1 MILLS
6 VATFKKG
13 VHPPYN
19 KQYSSNKE
27 IQQIPQPDEI
37 IIPLQQ
43 HIGASLEP
51 VVKRKDQVR
60 RGQLLADSD
69 SFVAAPVHASLAGE
83 VTAVEK
89 VPSPQGGRVLAVKI
103 KAGGDQQEELAE
115 VPGKEPEELSP
126 EEIRQAVRQAGITGM
141 GGAMFP
147 THVKLAVPEGKS
159 IDHLI
164 INGAECEPYLTV
176 DHRIM
181 LERGEQVVD
190 GLRYLMRATEAEQG
204 LIGIEDNKPDA
215 LKALKSAAAEFDNIE
230 VRATETKYPQGGEK
244 MLIKALLDRDVP
256 VGGLPLDVGVVVN
269 NVATAAA
276 VSASL
281 REGRPLI
288 DRPLTITGEGINNP
302 GNFEVPLGTPIAEVI
317 KAAGGFA
324 GEPGKVILGGPMMG
338 QAQTSLDV
346 PVVKG
351 TSGILVLTRNQL
363 EEYSPAPCINCARC
377 VDACPMYLVP
387 ARLEKLAQQ
396 EELDKL
402 EEYQVMNCIEC
413 GSCSYVC
420 PAQRPLVHYIRVGKA
435 AVTARKKSEQGG
447 S

>member
-1 MILLS
+1 MS

-19 KQYSSNKE
+19 KLYSSNKE

-43 HIGASLEP
+43 HIGAPLEP
-51 VVKRKDQVR
+51 VVKRKDQVK
-60 RGQLLADSD
+60 RGQLLADTD

-89 VPSPQGGRVLAVKI
+89 VPSSQGGRVLAVRI
-103 KAGGDQQEELAE
+103 KPGEDQEEELAE
-115 VPGKEPEELSP
+115 TPGGELEEVSP
-126 EEIRQAVRQAGITGM
+126 DEIRQAVRQAGIAGM

-147 THVKLAVPEGKS
+147 THVKLVVPEGKN

-181 LERGEQVVD
+181 LERSEQIVD
-190 GLRYLMRATEAEQG
+190 GLRYLMKATGAEKG

-215 LKALKSAAAEFDNIE
+215 LKAMKSAAAEFDNIE

-244 MLIKALLDRDVP
+244 MLIKALLGRDVP
-256 VGGLPLDVGVVVN
+256 VGGLPLDIGVVVN

-276 VSASL
+276 VTAAV
-281 REGRPLI
+281 RKGRPLI
-288 DRPLTITGEGINNP
+288 DRPLTVTGEGVNNP
-302 GNFEVPLGTPIAEVI
+302 GNFEVPLGTPVGDVI

-338 QAQTSLDV
+338 QAQASLDV

-351 TSGILVLTRNQL
+351 TSGILVLPRSQL
-363 EEYSPAPCINCARC
+363 EKYSPAPCINCARC
-377 VDACPMYLVP
+377 VDVCPMYLVP
-387 ARLEKLAQQ
+387 TRLEKLAQQ
-396 EELDKL
+396 EKLDKL

-413 GSCSYVC
+413 GSCSYIC

-435 AVTARKKSEQGG
+435 AVTARNKSEQGG

>member
-1 MILLS
+1 MS

-13 VHPPYN
+13 IHPPYN
-19 KQYSSNKE
+19 KQHSSNKE
-27 IQQIPQPDEI
+27 IQQISRPDEI
-37 IIPLQQ
+37 VIPLQQ
-43 HIGASLEP
+43 HIGAPLEP
-51 VVKRKDQVR
+51 VVTRKEQVKK
-60 RGQLLADSD
+60 GQLLADSD
-69 SFVAAPVHASLAGE
+69 SFVTAPVHASLAGE
-83 VTAVEK
+83 VKAVEK
-89 VPSPQGGRVLAVKI
+89 ISSPQGGRVLAVRI
-103 KAGGDQQEELAE
+103 KVAGDQQEELAE
-115 VPGKEPEELSP
+115 APGKEPEEVSP
-126 EEIRQAVRQAGITGM
+126 EDIRKAVRQAGIAGM

-159 IDHLI
+159 IDYLI

-190 GLRYLMRATEAEQG
+190 GLRYLMRATGADRG

-215 LKALKSAAAEFDNIE
+215 IKTLKSAAAEFDNIE
-230 VRATETKYPQGGEK
+230 VRTTETKYPQGGEK

-269 NVATAAA
+269 NVATATAVAAA
-276 VSASL
+276 V

-302 GNFEVPLGTPIAEVI
+302 GNFEVPLGTPVGEVI

-338 QAQTSLDV
+338 QAQASLDV

-351 TSGILVLTRNQL
+351 TSGILVLTRSQL
-363 EEYSPAPCINCARC
+363 EEYSPVPCINCARC

-387 ARLEKLAQQ
+387 ARLEKQARL